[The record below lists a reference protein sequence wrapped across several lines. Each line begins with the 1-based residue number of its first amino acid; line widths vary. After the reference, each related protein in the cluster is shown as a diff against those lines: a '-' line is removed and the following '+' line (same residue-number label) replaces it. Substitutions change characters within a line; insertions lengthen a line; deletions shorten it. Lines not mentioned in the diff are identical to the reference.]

1 MTRSIAYPAANHEQ
15 AKARAHADADENG
28 WSVVESDWHP
38 HLAGGGGVLVVH
50 VSEVEPGRA
59 GEDSRRN
66 PRIRGQ
72 D

>member
-15 AKARAHADADENG
+15 AKARARADADENG

-38 HLAGGGGVLVVH
+38 HVVGGGGVLVVH
-50 VSEVEPGRA
+50 VSEDPP
-59 GEDSRRN
+59 SRTGSDAPRN

-72 D
+72 Q